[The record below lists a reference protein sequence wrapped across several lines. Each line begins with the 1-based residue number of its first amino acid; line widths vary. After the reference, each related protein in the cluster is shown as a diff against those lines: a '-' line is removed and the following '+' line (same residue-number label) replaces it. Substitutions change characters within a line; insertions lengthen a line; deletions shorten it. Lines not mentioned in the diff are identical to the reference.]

1 MFVASSSVKTD
12 VMRQVTRGIR
22 RYDVEVRV
30 SANLTEILSS
40 RLTIQPVGDLLA
52 LSLRPARLTGTQAAA
67 KRSFDLLVSSFVF
80 LITMPAWLLSAL
92 AVKAT
97 SRGPILFRQE
107 RVGKDGKPFKIYKF
121 RTMVRDA
128 ESRLADLRPLNEASG
143 PLFKIRR
150 DPRVTSVGRFL
161 RRYSIDELPQ
171 ILNVLKGDMSLV
183 GPRPPLPNEVATY
196 EDWHRGRLEVRP
208 GITGLW
214 QVGGR
219 AELSFDDYVRLDL
232 FYIENWSI
240 LYDLY
245 IMGRTIPAVLL
256 PKGAF

>member
-1 MFVASSSVKTD
+1 
-12 VMRQVTRGIR
+12 
-22 RYDVEVRV
+22 

-128 ESRLADLRPLNEASG
+128 ESRLADLRPLNE
-143 PLFKIRR
+143 
-150 DPRVTSVGRFL
+150 
-161 RRYSIDELPQ
+161 
-171 ILNVLKGDMSLV
+171 
-183 GPRPPLPNEVATY
+183 
-196 EDWHRGRLEVRP
+196 
-208 GITGLW
+208 
-214 QVGGR
+214 
-219 AELSFDDYVRLDL
+219 
-232 FYIENWSI
+232 
-240 LYDLY
+240 
-245 IMGRTIPAVLL
+245 
-256 PKGAF
+256 